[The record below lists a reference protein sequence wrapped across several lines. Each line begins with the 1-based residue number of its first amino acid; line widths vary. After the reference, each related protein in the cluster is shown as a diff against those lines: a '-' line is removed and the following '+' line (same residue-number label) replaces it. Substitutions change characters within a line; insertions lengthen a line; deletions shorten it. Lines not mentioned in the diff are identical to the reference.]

1 MSEVSKSDLSL
12 EIGHLLLVDVVG
24 YSKLLVNEQ
33 IELLQE
39 LKQIVRGTDSFRSA
53 EAAGKLIRIPT
64 GDGMALVFFRSPEE
78 PAHCALQIHAALCAQ
93 PHIQVRMGV
102 HSGPVTPV
110 SDVNDRSNV
119 AGAGI
124 NIAQRVMDCGDAG
137 HILLSRH
144 VADDLGQYRHWQ
156 PCLKDLGECEV
167 KHGLRLGLVN
177 LCKDGLGNP
186 EVPQKL
192 RQRRWKQA
200 PSGSVRPVRPPV
212 WTKAGL
218 FCAIGLAAT
227 LLLAAVF
234 LFSRHVPLPPEDKL
248 PPPKSIAVLPFDN
261 FSDDN
266 RNSHITE
273 AVQDEILT
281 DLAKVADLKVISR
294 TSVAQYKDAAH
305 RNLREIG
312 KQLGVAHL
320 VEGSVQCIG
329 SRVRVTVQLIDTR
342 TDTHLWAERYDR
354 GLADVF
360 ELESELSEKIV
371 EQLKSKLSPREKAA
385 IEERPTKDMAA
396 YDLYLKGKGFIEK
409 AVFDSAP
416 KENLAEAVQLLNQ
429 AVAQDPV
436 FPLAYYEL
444 AHAHDQIYL
453 YGEDHSPARL
463 DLASQAIQSLVR
475 LRPESGEAHLA
486 LAKHYYW
493 GYLDFD
499 KARAELVAA
508 RKALPNDPWPPLL
521 AGYMDRRQGLWPE
534 STRNLEEAL
543 QLDPRN
549 PLILHQLSLS
559 YECLRR
565 YHDMSMIVDRA
576 LSLNPRDVQ
585 TRLRRAMVD
594 LDARADLRPLRTTIA
609 QVMAEDPRNGPSV
622 SDVAIIVAMYDR
634 NRDAA
639 AQALV
644 TLPSD
649 GCREEGLP
657 FPRAWCEGL
666 VTGMRD
672 EQAARPI
679 FLRGRAEV
687 DKMIG
692 RQPDYPEALCVLG
705 LFDAA
710 MGRKDDAIREGA
722 RAVELLPVKKDSI
735 NGALLIKYLALIY
748 AYCGDKDR
756 AMEQLTVAATLP
768 GYLSYGQLRLDPL
781 WDPLRRDPRF
791 EKVVASL
798 APK

>member
-1 MSEVSKSDLSL
+1 MSAESKPDLQL
-12 EIGHLLLVDVVG
+12 EIGHLLLIDVVG

-39 LKQIVRGTDSFRSA
+39 LNRVVRQTPSFCAA
-53 EAAGKLIRIPT
+53 EGENKLIRLPT

-78 PAHCALQIHAALCAQ
+78 PARCALEIHAALRAH

-124 NIAQRVMDCGDAG
+124 NVAQRVMDCGDAG
-137 HILLSRH
+137 HILLSKH
-144 VADDLGQYRHWQ
+144 VADDLGQYRHWRS
-156 PCLKDLGECEV
+156 CLKDLGECEV
-167 KHGLRLGLVN
+167 KHGLRLSLVN
-177 LCKDGLGNP
+177 LCKDGFGNP

-192 RQRRWKQA
+192 RRRKWKHA
-200 PSGSVRPVRPPV
+200 DPGSVRPVRPPM

-218 FCAIGLAAT
+218 FCASGLAT
-227 LLLAAVF
+227 IILLAIVS
-234 LFSRHVPLPPEDKL
+234 LFFRHS
-248 PPPKSIAVLPFDN
+248 PPPPVASLPAKSIAVLPFDN

-312 KQLGVAHL
+312 KELGVAHV
-320 VEGSVQCIG
+320 VEGSVQCLG
-329 SRVRVTVQLIDTR
+329 SRVRVTAQLIDTR
-342 TDTHLWAERYDR
+342 TDTHLWAERYD
-354 GLADVF
+354 GDLADVF
-360 ELESELSEKIV
+360 DLESEISEKIV
-371 EQLKSKLSPREKAA
+371 AQLKSRLSPREKAA
-385 IEERPTKDMAA
+385 IEERPTKDLAA
-396 YDLYLKGKGFIEK
+396 YDFYLRGKSRIAK
-409 AVFDSAP
+409 AVFDSMP
-416 KENLAEAVQLLNQ
+416 NESLNEAVQLLNQ

-463 DLASQAIQSLVR
+463 ALADQAIQALIR

-499 KARAELVAA
+499 KARTELAAA
-508 RKALPNDPWPPLL
+508 RRALPNDPWPPLL
-521 AGYMDRRQGLWPE
+521 AGYIDRRQGLWPE

-559 YECLRR
+559 YQCLRR
-565 YHDMSMIVDRA
+565 YDDMRAILDRA

-585 TRLRRAMVD
+585 TRLSQAGIE
-594 LDARADLRPLRTTIA
+594 LDVRADITPLRTAI
-609 QVMAEDPRNGPSV
+609 QQIIGEDPRNGSEV
-622 SDVAIIVAMYDR
+622 SDVAITVARYDR
-634 NRDAA
+634 NWVAA
-639 AQALV
+639 NQAV
-644 TLPSD
+644 SALPSD

-666 VTGMRD
+666 VARMHD
-672 EQAARPI
+672 EQAARSI
-679 FLRGRAEV
+679 FLRGRADVENTL
-687 DKMIG
+687 G
-692 RQPDYPEALCVLG
+692 RQPDYPEALCVLAV
-705 LFDAA
+705 FDAA
-710 MGRKDDAIREGA
+710 LGRRDEAIREGK

-748 AYCGDKDR
+748 AWCGEKDH
-756 AMEQLTVAATLP
+756 ATEQLTKAASLP

-781 WDPLRRDPRF
+781 WDPLRGDPRF

-798 APK
+798 APQ